1 MRLDAANEQANKDY
15 LAQQEENQVAKPGGS
30 GSGSGGVKRGA
41 DGSVKLRK
49 TRTDKDSMRTS

>member
-1 MRLDAANEQANKDY
+1 MRLDAANEQAHKDY

-30 GSGSGGVKRGA
+30 GSGSCVKRCA